1 MNTFVKAQR
10 EGQSKFFADSEPGHG
25 GYRGSAYRL
34 DPASSERNLAPP
46 IRRTVPAYF
55 KQHEIQWHT
64 HSNHGLSSQV
74 CCLNFL
80 APLAREPEMLARL
93 VQTAFGGEKPTMRPV
108 EEGPDGEWYVGFEW
122 IGGDYLNE
130 SGKSGSRSRGANATS
145 ADAVLMFE
153 RDGKRETLLIEWKY
167 TESYGAP
174 ISANGNATRLKRYEK
189 LAFYPDGPIRAD
201 LGLALEDF
209 FWEPFYQ
216 LIRQQMLVF
225 QMEKARENGAD
236 IVRVL
241 HLSPAGNSALK
252 AVTAPKLRE
261 YGSDFAA
268 VWQKLL
274 QFPDRFKSLDISS
287 AFEPILQV
295 DGQTE
300 WAAYV
305 RARYSNLL
313 YTPMINQASI

>member
-1 MNTFVKAQR
+1 MNSFVKAER
-10 EGQSKFFADSEPGHG
+10 EGQSKFFTDSEPGHG

-34 DPASSERNLAPP
+34 DPASFERNLEPS
-46 IRRTVPAYF
+46 IRTAVPAYF
-55 KQHEIQWHT
+55 EQTGIQWHT

-80 APLAREPEMLARL
+80 APLAQKPEMLARL
-93 VQTAFGGEKPTMRPV
+93 VQTALGGEAPTILPV
-108 EEGPDGEWYVGFEW
+108 EEGPDGPWFVAFEW

-130 SGKSGSRSRGANATS
+130 AGKSGMRSRGANATS

-153 RDGKRETLLIEWKY
+153 RDGRRETLLIEWKY

-174 ISANGNATRLKRYEK
+174 ISPNGNATRLKRYEE

-201 LGLALEDF
+201 LDLTLEDF

-216 LIRQQMLVF
+216 LLRQQMLAF
-225 QMEKARENGAD
+225 QMEKAQEDGANV
-236 IVRVL
+236 VRVL

-252 AVTAPKLRE
+252 AVTAPRLRE

-268 VWQKLL
+268 VWRRLL
-274 QFPDRFKSLDISS
+274 QFPDRFASMSISR
-287 AFEPILQV
+287 AFAPLVQAEAFP
-295 DGQTE
+295 E
-300 WAAYV
+300 WATYLK
-305 RARYSNLL
+305 ARYSNILSE
-313 YTPMINQASI
+313 PMVVSQEI

>member
-1 MNTFVKAQR
+1 MNTFVRAQR
-10 EGQSKFFADSEPGHG
+10 ESQSKFFADSEPGHG

-34 DPASSERNLAPP
+34 DPVSFERNLAPS
-46 IRRTVPAYF
+46 IRSVVPAYF
-55 KQHEIQWHT
+55 THKGIQWHT

-93 VQTAFGGEKPTMRPV
+93 VQAALGGEKPTMRPV
-108 EEGPDGEWYVGFEW
+108 EEGPDGEWFVGFEW

-130 SGKSGSRSRGANATS
+130 SGKTGFRSRGANATS

-216 LIRQQMLVF
+216 LLRQQMLAF

-287 AFEPILQV
+287 AFEPILQIA
-295 DGQTE
+295 GGTE

-305 RARYSNLL
+305 TSRYSNLFSAP
-313 YTPMINQASI
+313 TQSQMPT

>member
-1 MNTFVKAQR
+1 MNTFVNAER
-10 EGQSKFFADSEPGHG
+10 TGQSKFFAESEPGYG

-34 DPASSERNLAPP
+34 DPANFERNLAPS
-46 IRRTVPAYF
+46 IRSAVPAYF
-55 KQHEIQWHT
+55 KQKGIQWHT

-74 CCLNFL
+74 CCVNFL
-80 APLAREPEMLARL
+80 APLALKPKMLARL
-93 VQTAFGGEKPTMRPV
+93 VQSALGGELPTMLPV
-108 EEGPDGEWYVGFEW
+108 EEGPDGEWFVGFEW

-130 SGKSGSRSRGANATS
+130 SGKSGVRSRGANATS

-167 TESYGAP
+167 TESYGTP
-174 ISANGNATRLKRYEK
+174 ISPNGNATRLKRYES
-189 LAFYPDGPIRAD
+189 LVLSPDGPIRAD
-201 LGLALEDF
+201 LGLVLEDF

-216 LIRQQMLVF
+216 LLRQQMLAF

-252 AVTAPKLRE
+252 AVTAPRLRE

-268 VWQKLL
+268 VWRKLQQL
-274 QFPDRFKSLDISS
+274 PDRFASMKISK
-287 AFEPILQV
+287 AFAPLLQAEAFP
-295 DGQTE
+295 E
-300 WAAYV
+300 WATYLK
-305 RARYSNLL
+305 ARYSNLL
-313 YTPMINQASI
+313 SEPLEVSQFI